1 MDQIRHIFNIYQIK
15 NRYCDIMLLHVKIS
29 FFKTQF
35 MTELLLPLLVVAY
48 CLEISLY
55 VYICPCMYLCLLL
68 MSYAFYICP
77 FMVSTI
83 MTAHSYVWILVNIE
97 QIQFLHTIIFARSTL
112 TFFQGRVQE
121 SYHPWDGVC
130 CDNSCGKVFGFTF
143 HSKEIINDKSC

>member
-1 MDQIRHIFNIYQIK
+1 MNEQMDQIRHIFNIYQIK
-15 NRYCDIMLLHVKIS
+15 NRYFDIMLLHVKIS

-55 VYICPCMYLCLLL
+55 VYICPCMFLCLLL
-68 MSYAFYICP
+68 MPNAFFTCP

-97 QIQFLHTIIFARSTL
+97 QIQFLHAIIFATSAL
-112 TFFQGRVQE
+112 IFFQSRV
-121 SYHPWDGVC
+121 SRVLPPLRW
-130 CDNSCGKVFGFTF
+130 SLLW
-143 HSKEIINDKSC
+143 